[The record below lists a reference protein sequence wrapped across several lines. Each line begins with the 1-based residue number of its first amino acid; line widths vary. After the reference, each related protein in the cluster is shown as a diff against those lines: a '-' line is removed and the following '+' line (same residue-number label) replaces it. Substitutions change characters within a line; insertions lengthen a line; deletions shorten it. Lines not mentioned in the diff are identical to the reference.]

1 MVNKKLQVWLPL
13 LFSIVMIIGMWVG
26 YKLREDTGGVSG
38 FLKNTRSNSI
48 QEIIGLIEN
57 KYVDTVAIDSLKEEA
72 INKML
77 SHLDPHS
84 LYIPPVELQD
94 VTEDLQGNFQGIG
107 VEFQIFG
114 DTVNIVSVIADGPSF
129 KAGAQVGDK
138 IIKVNDTTN
147 VAGIKIKPAD
157 IKKLLRGPGGSKV
170 KLTVLRANKPV
181 NLEITRGT
189 IPVPSV
195 DVAYIMEPGK
205 GFIHINKFS
214 ETTYEEFMAA
224 LEGLQKQN
232 LQELIIDLRGNG
244 GGILQEAVDIADEF
258 LDQDKMI
265 VYTKGTHVPEM
276 EYHCQR
282 DGLFEKGKL
291 TVLVDET
298 SASASEVLSGALQ
311 DWDRATIIGRRTF
324 GKGLVQQQFNLS
336 DGGALTLTV
345 ERYFTPLGRN
355 IQKPYESDNREAYEE
370 ELLTRFHNGEVVHG
384 DTSTPA
390 GPAFKTKGGRTVY
403 GGGGIT
409 PDIFVPFDT
418 ASQPAPVIQLYIKN
432 TLNNFVYT
440 YYMQNKT
447 YLQTFKTPLDLAKQF
462 TAGEK
467 EWQQLTN
474 FAKRDSIDLA
484 SVDSKAKA
492 ELLEKFPAQL
502 ARQIWRSEGFYE
514 VSNVSDPMIKKALE
528 VK

>member
-1 MVNKKLQVWLPL
+1 M
-13 LFSIVMIIGMWVG
+13 
-26 YKLREDTGGVSG
+26 
-38 FLKNTRSNSI
+38 
-48 QEIIGLIEN
+48 
-57 KYVDTVAIDSLKEEA
+57 
-72 INKML
+72 
-77 SHLDPHS
+77 
-84 LYIPPVELQD
+84 
-94 VTEDLQGNFQGIG
+94 
-107 VEFQIFG
+107 
-114 DTVNIVSVIADGPSF
+114 
-129 KAGAQVGDK
+129 
-138 IIKVNDTTN
+138 
-147 VAGIKIKPAD
+147 
-157 IKKLLRGPGGSKV
+157 
-170 KLTVLRANKPV
+170 
-181 NLEITRGT
+181 
-189 IPVPSV
+189 
-195 DVAYIMEPGK
+195 
-205 GFIHINKFS
+205 
-214 ETTYEEFMAA
+214 
-224 LEGLQKQN
+224 
-232 LQELIIDLRGNG
+232 
-244 GGILQEAVDIADEF
+244 
-258 LDQDKMI
+258 
-265 VYTKGTHVPEM
+265 
-276 EYHCQR
+276 
-282 DGLFEKGKL
+282 
-291 TVLVDET
+291 
-298 SASASEVLSGALQ
+298 
-311 DWDRATIIGRRTF
+311 
-324 GKGLVQQQFNLS
+324 
-336 DGGALTLTV
+336 
-345 ERYFTPLGRN
+345 
-355 IQKPYESDNREAYEE
+355 
-370 ELLTRFHNGEVVHG
+370 HG